1 MESFIENFF
10 DIFEETEKSEITAD
24 KKFRDLDEWDS
35 MAVLML
41 IAMFDEQYDKII
53 TGNNIKEAQTVEDL
67 YNLTK

>member
-1 MESFIENFF
+1 MKSFIENFF
-10 DIFEETEKSEITAD
+10 EIFEETEISEITPD

-41 IAMFDEQYDKII
+41 IAMFDEQYDKQI

-67 YNLTK
+67 YNLIK